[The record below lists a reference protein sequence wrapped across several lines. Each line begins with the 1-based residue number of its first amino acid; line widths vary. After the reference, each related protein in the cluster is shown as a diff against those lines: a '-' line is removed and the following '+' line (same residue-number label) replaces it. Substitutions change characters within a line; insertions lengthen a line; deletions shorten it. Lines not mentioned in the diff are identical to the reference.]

1 MYLLNISKY
10 YKKIENITV
19 MIITSCIYSSKL
31 LWGLYK
37 YEYIFI
43 YLLWKYGYAAVFVG
57 LLLQLKSR
65 VGFELFIQE
74 WEIKFKATNII
85 HMVYQYS
92 NHSLTI
98 LWNII
103 LVPIIPQTDRFLVEL
118 LACNAMFIRI
128 YFVEISTSYLYFM
141 NNLSW
146 FVSPEIGKCGLTRR
160 HCDVCREY
168 TMLPC

>member
-103 LVPIIPQTDRFLVEL
+103 LVPIIPQTDRILVEL

-160 HCDVCREY
+160 H
-168 TMLPC
+168 